1 MIHCLLCSEELKE
14 QNLYK
19 YFQISLGD
27 FKNGVF
33 RGDKILYFHPKC
45 LRNSE
50 HSKSPLQTPV
60 LK

>member
-27 FKNGVF
+27 FINGAF
-33 RGDKILYFHPKC
+33 KGDKILYFHPKC

-50 HSKSPLQTPV
+50 HSKSPLLTPV
-60 LK
+60 LE